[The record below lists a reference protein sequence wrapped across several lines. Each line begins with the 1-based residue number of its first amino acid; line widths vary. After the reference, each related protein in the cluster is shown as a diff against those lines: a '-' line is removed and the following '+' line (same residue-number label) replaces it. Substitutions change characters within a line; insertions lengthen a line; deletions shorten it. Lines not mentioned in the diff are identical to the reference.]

1 MTPTVIVGNYTAND
15 VELPLIDAPLW
26 WHDAGLCK
34 TASGYGKKIES
45 RYKVFF
51 QGKKRRIYS
60 DCFGNSGSNY
70 IFVKGE
76 RISVR

>member
-1 MTPTVIVGNYTAND
+1 MATVFIGNNYDESDIEAT
-15 VELPLIDAPLW
+15 LIDAPLW